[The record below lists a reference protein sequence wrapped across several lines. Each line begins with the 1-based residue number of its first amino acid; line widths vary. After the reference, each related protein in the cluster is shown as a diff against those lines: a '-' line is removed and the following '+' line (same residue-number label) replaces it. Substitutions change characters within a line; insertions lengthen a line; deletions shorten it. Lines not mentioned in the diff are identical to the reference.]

1 MSALISFGESLIFM
15 SATGQNGRAR
25 LFARCL
31 YCSQGTRRQQV
42 GAGRLG
48 AVDAGGWKETG
59 YGG

>member
-48 AVDAGGWKETG
+48 AAIDKNMKEMWNVV
-59 YGG
+59 